1 MHVAESFFN
10 IVWVDIDSLITL
22 LKDRNVI
29 LWKDI
34 HFFLHL
40 VFQWWQMRAWSSIS
54 FNPPNSWLL
63 WRADI
68 WNHIHTFYSDLL
80 LPVDCHMGCCAD
92 HLYQELCADL
102 KWLSKAGYTQTVPDK
117 HHNHQITAI
126 SFFCSGSKM
135 LFLSRR
141 LKAKGSL
148 EKNVPNSG
156 WPPIQLYQPTNR
168 NASLK

>member
-1 MHVAESFFN
+1 MHVAESFFS

-34 HFFLHL
+34 HFSFIWFFNDGKWEHGLAYHL
-40 VFQWWQMRAWSSIS
+40 ILPIADYCEGQTYEAIFIL
-54 FNPPNSWLL
+54 FKPN
-63 WRADI
+63 
-68 WNHIHTFYSDLL
+68 SDLL
-80 LPVDCHMGCCAD
+80 LPIDCHMGCCAD
-92 HLYQELCADL
+92 HLYHELCADL
-102 KWLSKAGYTQTVPDK
+102 KWLSKAGYTQTVPHK

-156 WPPIQLYQPTNR
+156 WPPI
-168 NASLK
+168 

>member
-34 HFFLHL
+34 HFSFIWFFNDGKWEHGLAYHL
-40 VFQWWQMRAWSSIS
+40 IL
-54 FNPPNSWLL
+54 PI
-63 WRADI
+63 ADYCEGQTYETI
-68 WNHIHTFYSDLL
+68 FILFTVT
-80 LPVDCHMGCCAD
+80 PVDCHMGCCAD